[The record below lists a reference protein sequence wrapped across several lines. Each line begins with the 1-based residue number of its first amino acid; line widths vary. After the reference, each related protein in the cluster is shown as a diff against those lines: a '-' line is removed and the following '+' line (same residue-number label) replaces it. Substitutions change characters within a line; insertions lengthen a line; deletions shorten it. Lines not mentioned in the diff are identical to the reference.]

1 MKKER
6 RKLKDKY
13 AYWQLKLIS
22 IGFLFSVFLFLL
34 VPVINSFKEEDLST
48 INDYVSISTSEDK
61 YYKRLDNVSNEYKNE
76 EKDFSKMVITST
88 FTILQLNI
96 VDFAFDDM
104 TESRMREVADLM
116 LDQVEHEDGSITFTS
131 KTEDGVKEVLPGY
144 FKGIDSSLSLDTC
157 DRMAEDVYD
166 YIESYQELINYG
178 QEEEVQGSVCDSN
191 AYWWPIGSAETTTEN
206 VVTFASGDPE
216 FTTITA
222 YFAGGDSV
230 HRGN

>member
-76 EKDFSKMVITST
+76 ENKYGSICFLLLVI
-88 FTILQLNI
+88 FTITISNIYVFLNI
-96 VDFAFDDM
+96 
-104 TESRMREVADLM
+104 
-116 LDQVEHEDGSITFTS
+116 
-131 KTEDGVKEVLPGY
+131 
-144 FKGIDSSLSLDTC
+144 
-157 DRMAEDVYD
+157 
-166 YIESYQELINYG
+166 
-178 QEEEVQGSVCDSN
+178 
-191 AYWWPIGSAETTTEN
+191 
-206 VVTFASGDPE
+206 
-216 FTTITA
+216 
-222 YFAGGDSV
+222 
-230 HRGN
+230 